1 MEELSPTDRLAT
13 ALAQKIEADIV
24 PKPQA
29 AKSGTP
35 TLHISDFV
43 DNRSLL
49 KEAGI
54 LHEADVEVY
63 VKALEDHGFETP
75 LLFQGLLGNQEYMT
89 SIINF
94 KHGHAIRLQQFLARF
109 DSNSEK
115 FK

>member
-29 AKSGTP
+29 AKSGAP

-49 KEAGI
+49 KEAGV

-63 VKALEDHGFETP
+63 VKAWRTMDLKLHCFSKVC
-75 LLFQGLLGNQEYMT
+75 LKIR
-89 SIINF
+89 SI
-94 KHGHAIRLQQFLARF
+94 
-109 DSNSEK
+109 
-115 FK
+115 